1 MLCNYGGSGMDFHSN
16 IYAHFDYYVSGCI
29 PSLQDQLQL
38 QLRLEVCCCIRHIPF
53 AHWIR
58 DNSSGPHQSDDD
70 KQSRK
75 RLKTILWISNVMFA
89 VENITLISLFYNYSK
104 FVVTWDAFPLTV
116 YVCLSS
122 IVGATIRLIH
132 FQSLLKYQVRSET
145 NATNDQLAFGLD
157 SGLEVL
163 NFFEMASAAAGL

>member
-1 MLCNYGGSGMDFHSN
+1 
-16 IYAHFDYYVSGCI
+16 
-29 PSLQDQLQL
+29 
-38 QLRLEVCCCIRHIPF
+38 
-53 AHWIR
+53 
-58 DNSSGPHQSDDD
+58 
-70 KQSRK
+70 
-75 RLKTILWISNVMFA
+75 MFV

-104 FVVTWDAFPLTV
+104 FVVTWDALPLTV

-132 FQSLLKYQVRSET
+132 FHSLLKDQVRSET

-163 NFFEMASAAAGL
+163 NFFEMASAAAGLRCP